1 MADEQATEAPVEMD
15 AAAEVGTT
23 TDAPAELNALLED
36 ARSKVDEHWNQ
47 CLRLQAELDNL
58 HKRGQRD
65 LENAHKYGLEKF
77 ASALLPVRDSLEMGI
92 AAAAQGQSIDPA
104 KLIEGSELTLK
115 MLVGVLEK
123 FGITELNP
131 QGERFNPQFHE
142 AMSIQPRS
150 DVEPN
155 TVVAV
160 VQKGFLLNDRLVRP
174 AMVIVSKAAPGA
186 ESNSGPGVDVRA

>member
-1 MADEQATEAPVEMD
+1 MADEQASEAPVEMD

-23 TDAPAELNALLED
+23 DAPTELNALLED

-47 CLRLQAELDNL
+47 CLRLQAEIDNL

-115 MLVGVLEK
+115 MLAGVLEK
-123 FGITELNP
+123 FGVAELNP
-131 QGERFNPQFHE
+131 LGERFNPQFHE
-142 AMSIQPRS
+142 AMSIQPRG

-155 TVVAV
+155 TVVTV
-160 VQKGFLLNDRLVRP
+160 MQKGYLLNDRLVRP
-174 AMVIVSKAAPGA
+174 AMVIVSKAMPGS

>member
-1 MADEQATEAPVEMD
+1 MADEQASEAPVEMD
-15 AAAEVGTT
+15 AAAEVDTN
-23 TDAPAELNALLED
+23 DAPAELSALLED

-115 MLVGVLEK
+115 MLAGVLEK
-123 FGITELNP
+123 FGITEVNP

>member
-1 MADEQATEAPVEMD
+1 MADEQASETPVEMD
-15 AAAEVGTT
+15 AAAEVGTN
-23 TDAPAELNALLED
+23 DAPAEMSALLED

-65 LENAHKYGLEKF
+65 LDNAHKYGLEKF

-123 FGITELNP
+123 FGITELYP

-186 ESNSGPGVDVRA
+186 ESNSGTGVDVRA

>member
-1 MADEQATEAPVEMD
+1 MADEQATEAPIEID
-15 AAAEVGTT
+15 AAAEGGTV
-23 TDAPAELNALLED
+23 DAPIELHALLED

-47 CLRLQAELDNL
+47 CLRLQAELDNQ

-92 AAAAQGQSIDPA
+92 AAATQGQSIDPA

-115 MLVGVLEK
+115 MLAGVLEK
-123 FGITELNP
+123 FGVTELNP
-131 QGERFNPQFHE
+131 QGERFDPQFHE
-142 AMSIQPRS
+142 AMSIQPRG
-150 DVEPN
+150 DVEAN

-160 VQKGFLLNDRLVRP
+160 VQKGYLLNDRLVRP
-174 AMVIVSKAAPGA
+174 AMVIVSKAAPGT
-186 ESNSGPGVDVRA
+186 ESNAGPSVDVRA

>member
-1 MADEQATEAPVEMD
+1 MADEQATETPVEMD
-15 AAAEVGTT
+15 AAAEVDTN
-23 TDAPAELNALLED
+23 DAPAELSALLED